1 MIDNN
6 SIYLQKEY
14 KFKLKSLFMQSTVF
28 NPIQIHLLQMFNLDN
43 TETGLTEMKNVLYSY
58 YSKKMKDRF
67 NELWDSGELDQ
78 QRLDQINKMD
88 LHKL

>member
-1 MIDNN
+1 
-6 SIYLQKEY
+6 
-14 KFKLKSLFMQSTVF
+14 MQSTVF

-43 TETGLTEMKNVLYSY
+43 TETGLTEMKSVLYSY

>member
-1 MIDNN
+1 
-6 SIYLQKEY
+6 
-14 KFKLKSLFMQSTVF
+14 MQSTVF

-78 QRLDQINKMD
+78 QKLDQINKMD